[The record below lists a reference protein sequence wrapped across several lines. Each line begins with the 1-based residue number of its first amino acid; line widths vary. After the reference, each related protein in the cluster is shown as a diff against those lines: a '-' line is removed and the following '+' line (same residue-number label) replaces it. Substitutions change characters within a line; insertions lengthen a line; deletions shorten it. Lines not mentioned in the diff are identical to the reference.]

1 MRIDERSDEV
11 VASLAGFY
19 RSWTTYVGLELG
31 LFERLREAGDQGLGV
46 DDLAKAA
53 GCVTEPIAAWAR
65 AANAADLI
73 ELHGGLCR
81 IDPDLATVLLDDTAP
96 QFLGGHVASAV
107 VSTLDYERLVDFFR
121 TGQTVAE
128 RPPRFHRAIERVTA
142 QDITV
147 FFQEGLAALPEL
159 TTELTRG
166 ARILDIA
173 CGGGRWLTAVARRF
187 PETRLVGVEFEPDS
201 VARAMRHVGE
211 LGLGDRI
218 DIEARDIADLR
229 FDEEFDLVY
238 LQDAL
243 HELPDPAAGLDRAWA
258 ALAPG
263 GRLIVLEWC
272 LPDDP
277 AEDRSLEGQLLW
289 GIQIDELFQGTRMY
303 TLEALEQLYAR
314 AGVPAP
320 GVIELPS
327 GATLLVSR
335 RAAAEPTG

>member
-11 VASLAGFY
+11 AASLAGFY
-19 RSWTTYVGLELG
+19 RSWAGYIGLELG
-31 LFERLREAGDQGLGV
+31 LFERLRNAGDDGLTV
-46 DDLAKAA
+46 EELARSADCLA
-53 GCVTEPIAAWAR
+53 EPVGAWAR

-73 ELHGGLCR
+73 ELHAGRCR
-81 IDPDLATVLLDDTAP
+81 LDPDLATVLLDDTAP
-96 QFLGGHVASAV
+96 QFLGGHVVSSI

-121 TGQTVAE
+121 TGQTLAE

-159 TTELTRG
+159 TRELSSG
-166 ARILDIA
+166 ARVLDLA

-187 PETRLVGVEFEPDS
+187 PDTRLVGVEFEPDS

-211 LGLGDRI
+211 LGLGERI
-218 DIEARDIADLR
+218 EIVARDIADLD
-229 FDEEFDLVY
+229 FHEEFDLVY

-243 HELPDPAAGLDRAWA
+243 HELPDPLVGLDRAWA
-258 ALAPG
+258 SVAPG
-263 GRLIVLEWC
+263 GRLVILEWC
-272 LPDDP
+272 LPEDP
-277 AEDRSLEGQLLW
+277 EEDRSLDGQLLW

-303 TLEALEQLYAR
+303 TLDGLGQLYAR

-320 GVIELPS
+320 GVVELAS
-327 GATLLVSR
+327 GATLLVTR
-335 RAAAEPTG
+335 RAADTTTG

>member
-11 VASLAGFY
+11 AASLAGFY
-19 RSWTTYVGLELG
+19 GSWAAYIGLELG
-31 LFERLREAGDQGLGV
+31 FFDRLHEAGEGGLSV
-46 DDLAKAA
+46 AQLATT
-53 GCVTEPIAAWAR
+53 GDCVAESVAAWVR
-65 AANAADLI
+65 AAHAGDLI
-73 ELHGGLCR
+73 ELHDDRVVL
-81 IDPDLATVLLDDTAP
+81 DPDLATVLLDDTAP

-107 VSTLDYERLVDFFR
+107 VSTLDYDRLLDFFR
-121 TGQTVAE
+121 TGQPLAE

-159 TTELTRG
+159 TRQLSHG
-166 ARILDIA
+166 ARVLDVA

-211 LGLGDRI
+211 LGLSDRVQ
-218 DIEARDIADLR
+218 IESRDIAGLA
-229 FDEEFDLVY
+229 FDREFDLVY

-243 HELPDPAAGLDRAWA
+243 HELPDPVAGLERAWA
-258 ALAPG
+258 AVADG
-263 GRLIVLEWC
+263 GRLVVLEWC

-277 AEDRSLEGQLLW
+277 EEDRSFEGQLLW

-303 TLEALEQLYAR
+303 TLEGFNQLYAR
-314 AGVPAP
+314 ADVPAP
-320 GVIELPS
+320 GVAELPS
-327 GATLLVSR
+327 GATLFVTKR
-335 RAAAEPTG
+335 VADAATG